1 MGRRGKGS
9 PLLTPL
15 ASAKED
21 AYRLLARRPRTRR
34 EMERYL
40 KSRAYQEG
48 TIQEILDLLSSLNY
62 LDDEAFAREWGRYRL
77 ETRPMG
83 EQGLRRELRGKGVA
97 LNVIDAALR
106 ELFSEVDEGDL
117 ALRLAE
123 QKARKGQEDS
133 PVVARRRVRDF
144 LLRRGFSFEATDD
157 ALRHVFGSDREPE
170 I

>member
-15 ASAKED
+15 EAAKED
-21 AYRLLARRPRTRR
+21 AYRLLARRPRTRW

-48 TIQEILDLLSSLNY
+48 TVQEILDLLSGLNY
-62 LDDEAFAREWGRYRL
+62 LNDEAFAREWGRYRL

-83 EQGLRRELRGKGVA
+83 ERGLRRELRGKGVA
-97 LNVIDAALR
+97 LNVIDATLR
-106 ELFSEVDEGDL
+106 ELFSEVDEGGL
-117 ALRLAE
+117 ARRLAE
-123 QKARKGQEDS
+123 QKAQRGQEVS

-144 LLRRGFSFEATDD
+144 LLRRGFSFEATND
-157 ALRHVFGSDREPE
+157 ALRHVFGSDQGSET
-170 I
+170 